1 MRAEDRQ
8 RLIALAGR
16 RVTRVTGVTGVT
28 PSPARHDARPKAG
41 VTGWASVTPPLETA
55 GSLAAEEKI
64 IAVTPVTPVTRVTLQ
79 GEMAQLVRHEGHAPG
94 HHVDRGD
101 LDHLLRDLPEDWRTG
116 LTRLPQMEPPT
127 GFTDA
132 RWAVGVVSALLL
144 ARRFGGVALELG
156 WVTEDLFGLHP
167 VAPAA
172 RYDAMGLAFLLHPGD
187 QIVSLTAQH
196 ATIQRRSGAVHR
208 AARLLHPVERIAAW
222 SFIA

>member
-16 RVTRVTGVTGVT
+16 RVTRVTGVAGVT
-28 PSPARHDARPKAG
+28 PSSARHDAGSKAG
-41 VTGWASVTPPLETA
+41 VTGRASVTPPLETA
-55 GSLAAEEKI
+55 GSPAAEEGI
-64 IAVTPVTPVTRVTLQ
+64 IAVTPVTPVTRVTML
-79 GEMAQLVRHEGHAPG
+79 GEISQIVRPEGHATG
-94 HHVDRGD
+94 RHVDRGD
-101 LDHLLRDLPEDWRTG
+101 LDHLLRGLPEDWRTG
-116 LTRLPQMEPPT
+116 LARLPQMEPPT

-132 RWAVGVVSALLL
+132 RWAVGVISALPL
-144 ARRFGGVALELG
+144 ARRFGGVALEQG

-187 QIVSLTAQH
+187 QIVSITSQH
-196 ATIQRRSGAVHR
+196 ATIQRRSGALQR

-222 SFIA
+222 SFSA